1 MKKMEKMMKFY
12 FNDVEVT
19 EAEYNQIM
27 EQHARD
33 SELGANG
40 GGESPVQPAKVITK
54 AKSRARAKPY
64 VSPTKAIEKAKAVAP
79 KAKGSKT
86 DIAAGIIARIG
97 KENKQGCV
105 EAIMAEFNTNKGNA
119 SCYYFNVLKKLG

>member
-1 MKKMEKMMKFY
+1 MEKMLKFY

-33 SELGANG
+33 SELGASTG
-40 GGESPVQPAKVITK
+40 DSPPVQPAKVINK
-54 AKSRARAKPY
+54 VKSRARAKPY
-64 VSPTKAIEKAKAVAP
+64 VSPTKAIEKAKEAAP

-97 KENKQGCV
+97 KESKNGCI